1 MPANLGSI
9 GGRIKGRIAGALR
22 PNPAGAS
29 DIPTV
34 ALYFGDPLADL
45 IGKDDSD
52 PGRPIVRE
60 APTLFTCRSTLVVIR
75 YVTAAQIA
83 ALRNR
88 RFDRL
93 YLMIDDNFA
102 ALDENDGLPA
112 EYRRKLVDYRD
123 GPLRDIMPR
132 VTHVVAPSESILA
145 NYPGKVPLLLDPA
158 QCHAIGDLNHHP
170 ADKVFDILFAGSR
183 SHLEDLALV
192 AAELAV
198 FLKANPAARLTTFLK
213 DHVPPPL
220 RAVPNAVH
228 LPAMSWARYREF
240 VATHRFHVAIA
251 PARET
256 PFNRSR
262 SISKLH
268 DHAAFGAA
276 GLYSDQPPF
285 SAHIRNG
292 VSGLLLPNEPRLWRA
307 ALESLARTPTEAA
320 RLAAEGQALSRRLG
334 DPLRVRA
341 FWTQALGLA

>member
-1 MPANLGSI
+1 MPAKLGNI
-9 GGRIKGRIAGALR
+9 GSRIKGRIAGALR
-22 PNPAGAS
+22 LNPAGAS

-34 ALYFGDPLADL
+34 ALYFSDPLADL
-45 IGKDDSD
+45 IGTNGNDR
-52 PGRPIVRE
+52 GRPIIRE
-60 APTLFTCRSTLVVIR
+60 APTLFTCGGALVIIR
-75 YVTAAQIA
+75 YVTAAQIV

-93 YLMIDDNFA
+93 FLVIDDNLA
-102 ALDENDGLPA
+102 ALDARDGLPTD
-112 EYRRKLVDYRD
+112 YRRKLIDYRD

-145 NYPGKVPLLLDPA
+145 NYPGKVPLRLDPA
-158 QCHAIGDLNHHP
+158 QCHAVGDLSHHP
-170 ADKVFDILFAGSR
+170 AGKVFDILFAGSR

-192 AAELAV
+192 AGELAA

-213 DHVPPPL
+213 GHVPPPL

-228 LPAMSWARYREF
+228 LPAMSWAQYREF
-240 VATHRFHVAIA
+240 VVANRFHVAIA

-256 PFNRSR
+256 TFNRSR

-285 SAHIRNG
+285 AAHIRNG
-292 VSGLLLPNEPRLWRA
+292 VSGLLLPNEPGQWRA
-307 ALESLARTPTEAA
+307 ALENLARHPAETAG
-320 RLAAEGQALSRRLG
+320 LAAEGQALSLRLG

-341 FWTQALGLA
+341 FWMQALGLA